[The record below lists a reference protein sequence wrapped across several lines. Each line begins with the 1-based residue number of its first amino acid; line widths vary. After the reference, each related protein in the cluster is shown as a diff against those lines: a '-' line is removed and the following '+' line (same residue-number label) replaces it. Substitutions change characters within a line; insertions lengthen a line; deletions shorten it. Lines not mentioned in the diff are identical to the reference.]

1 MSNKDDHRTFAEATR
16 DVRPLKPGNRVTLDS
31 ERPRAEARLSR
42 SADSDTIAESLT
54 GPVPDLS
61 GEDIAFRRPGIAE
74 RTFRKLRR
82 GRFSIEE
89 EIDLH
94 GLTRSEAR
102 TALKDFLSECVE
114 RRLGCVRVIH
124 GKGTRSGPDGPIL
137 KGLVHDWLAQWDDVL
152 AFASAQAKHGGNGAV
167 YVLLSKR

>member
-1 MSNKDDHRTFAEATR
+1 MTNKDDQRTFAQATR
-16 DVRPLKPGNRVTLDS
+16 DVRPLKPSNRVALRS
-31 ERPRAEARLSR
+31 GRPKAEARLSR
-42 SADSDTIAESLT
+42 AADSDTLAESLT

-61 GEDIAFRRPGIAE
+61 GEEIAFRRPGIAE
-74 RTFRKLRR
+74 HTFRKLRR

-102 TALKDFLSECVE
+102 TALKDFIFECVQ
-114 RRLGCVRVIH
+114 RRLGCVRVVH

-152 AFASAQAKHGGNGAV
+152 AFSSAQAKHGGNGAV
-167 YVLLSKR
+167 YVLLRKR